1 VGKAV
6 GIVLC
11 IVGAFIAL
19 GPVLYAYFS
28 KSTVVEKDH
37 FDNFVTHNLDLFDWV
52 MMYWRFG
59 GFGFVLIATGV
70 TIFVRN

>member
-1 VGKAV
+1 MGKAV
-6 GIVLC
+6 GIMLC
-11 IVGAFIAL
+11 IVGALVAI

-28 KSTVVEKDH
+28 EGTVVRKDH
-37 FDNFVTHNLDLFDWV
+37 FGNFETRDLDLFDWFW
-52 MMYWRFG
+52 MYWRFG